1 VGSLSACAGLCDEQD
16 DEEYLDYFIY
26 VANGGA
32 GAAGYDEPE
41 DDGQRRVSDENPAY
55 GAPVRGQ
62 LGDRQKEG
70 GQKSQVAKAV

>member
-32 GAAGYDEPE
+32 GAAGYD
-41 DDGQRRVSDENPAY
+41 
-55 GAPVRGQ
+55 
-62 LGDRQKEG
+62 
-70 GQKSQVAKAV
+70 